1 MVSATMPLAVFPTE
15 EFLGEVA
22 ALRGGERVVTCY
34 ACGTC
39 SGSCPTV
46 MAMDYG
52 PGHILH
58 MIQLGLEDEVLRSRG
73 IWLCTA
79 CYLCTSRCPREVKI
93 TETMIGLRGL
103 ALARGQPV
111 PKNLIAL
118 RDTVTAH
125 HNISGDDNATR
136 LIWSQNVDEVL
147 VAVGQRRRAE
157 TLFFV
162 GCVSSFYPMTFG
174 IPQALVQIMVAAE
187 IEFTTLGADEW
198 CCGYPLLSAGMEAE
212 AVALME
218 HNVAQARALGA
229 KRLVATCPSCY
240 HTWKHLYPLFN
251 SEPLGLEV
259 LHSSEFLA
267 GLMER
272 GRLKLRGLEET
283 VTYHDPCDLGRKSGI
298 YDAPRY
304 VIESIPGLTF
314 IEMDTYGPD
323 AMCCGG
329 GGDVQISDENVT
341 AAVAA
346 RRVRQA
352 QKTGART
359 LLSACQQ
366 CKRTLAV
373 AARQQKIR
381 MKAQDV
387 TELVWRAMQV

>member
-1 MVSATMPLAVFPTE
+1 MPSAIFPSEQFLA
-15 EFLGEVA
+15 EVA

-39 SGSCPTV
+39 SGSCPTA
-46 MAMDYG
+46 MAMDHG

-58 MIQLGLEDEVLRSRG
+58 MIQLGMEGEVLRSRG

-79 CYLCTSRCPREVKI
+79 CYLCTERCPREVKI

-103 ALARGQPV
+103 ALARGLPV
-111 PKNLIAL
+111 PENLLAL
-118 RDTVTAH
+118 RDTLVAQ

-136 LIWSQNVDEVL
+136 LIWSQNVDEVSA
-147 VAVGQRRRAE
+147 AVGQRRQAE
-157 TLFFV
+157 TLLFV
-162 GCVSSFYPMTFG
+162 GCVSSFYPMTFS
-174 IPQALVQIMVAAE
+174 IPQALVQIMVAADV
-187 IEFTTLGADEW
+187 EFTTLGGDEW

-212 AVALME
+212 AMTLMG
-218 HNVAQARALGA
+218 HNVAQAKALGV
-229 KRLVATCPSCY
+229 KRLVANCPSCY

-251 SEPLGLEV
+251 SEPLDFEIC
-259 LHSSEFLA
+259 HASEFLA
-267 GLMER
+267 GLLED
-272 GRLKLRGLEET
+272 GRLKLGGLEET

-304 VIESIPGLTF
+304 VIDSIPDLAF
-314 IEMDTYGPD
+314 VEMDAHGPD

-329 GGDVQISDENVT
+329 GGDVQISDESVT

-352 QKTGART
+352 QRTGART

-373 AARQQKIR
+373 VARQQKIR
-381 MKAQDV
+381 LRAQDV
-387 TELVWRAMQV
+387 TELVWRAMRT

>member
-1 MVSATMPLAVFPTE
+1 MAPEMMPQAIFPSE
-15 EFLGEVA
+15 EFLAEVA

-34 ACGTC
+34 GCGTC
-39 SGSCPTV
+39 SGSCPTI

-52 PGHILH
+52 PGHVLH
-58 MIQLGLEDEVLRSRG
+58 MIQLGLEDEVLCSRS

-79 CYLCTSRCPREVKI
+79 CYLCTKRCPREVKI

-103 ALARGQPV
+103 ALARGLPV
-111 PKNLIAL
+111 PQNLLAL
-118 RDTVTAH
+118 RDTLAGQ

-136 LIWSQNVDEVL
+136 LIWSQNVDEVSA
-147 VAVGQRRRAE
+147 AVGRQRQAE

-162 GCVSSFYPMTFG
+162 GCVSSFYPMTFS
-174 IPQALVQIMVAAE
+174 IPQALVQIMVAADV
-187 IEFTTLGADEW
+187 EFTTLGGDEW

-212 AVALME
+212 AVVLME
-218 HNVAQARALGA
+218 HNVARAKAVGI
-229 KRLVATCPSCY
+229 KRLVASCPSCY

-251 SEPLGLEV
+251 LGPLDFEIY
-259 LHSSEFLA
+259 HASEFLA
-267 GLMER
+267 GLLEE
-272 GRLKLRGLEET
+272 GRLKLGGLEET

-304 VIESIPGLTF
+304 VIDSIPDLVF
-314 IEMDTYGPD
+314 VEMDAHGPD

-329 GGDVQISDENVT
+329 GGDVQISDESVT

-346 RRVRQA
+346 RRVRHA
-352 QKTGART
+352 QRTGART

-381 MKAQDV
+381 LRTQDV
-387 TELVWRAMQV
+387 TELVWRAMRT

>member
-1 MVSATMPLAVFPTE
+1 MVTMPPVIFPSE
-15 EFLGEVA
+15 EFLAEVA

-52 PGHILH
+52 PGHVLH
-58 MIQLGLEDEVLRSRG
+58 MIQLGLEDEVLRSGG

-93 TETMIGLRGL
+93 TETMLGLRSL
-103 ALARGQPV
+103 ALARGLPV
-111 PKNLIAL
+111 PENLVAL

-125 HNISGDDNATR
+125 HNISGDDNDMR

-147 VAVGQRRRAE
+147 AAVGQRRQAE

-174 IPQALVQIMVAAE
+174 IPQALVQIMVAAGV
-187 IEFTTLGADEW
+187 EFTTLGGDEW
-198 CCGYPLLSAGMEAE
+198 CCGYPLLSAGMEAD

-218 HNVAQARALGA
+218 HNVALVKALGA

-240 HTWKHLYPLFN
+240 HTWKHLYPLFD
-251 SEPLGLEV
+251 SGPIDFEI
-259 LHSSEFLA
+259 LHASEFLA
-267 GLMER
+267 GLLEE
-272 GRLKLRGLEET
+272 GLLKLRGLDET

-304 VIESIPGLTF
+304 VIESIPSLTF
-314 IEMDTYGPD
+314 VEMNAHGPD

-329 GGDVQISDENVT
+329 GGDVQIADESVT

-352 QKTGART
+352 HKTGART

-373 AARQQKIR
+373 AARQQKVR
-381 MKAQDV
+381 MRALDV
-387 TELVWRAMQV
+387 TELLWRAVQV

>member
-1 MVSATMPLAVFPTE
+1 
-15 EFLGEVA
+15 
-22 ALRGGERVVTCY
+22 
-34 ACGTC
+34 
-39 SGSCPTV
+39 

-58 MIQLGLEDEVLRSRG
+58 MIQLGIEDEVLRSRG

-93 TETMIGLRGL
+93 TETMIGLRSL
-103 ALARGQPV
+103 ALARGGPV
-111 PKNLIAL
+111 PENLLAL
-118 RDTVTAH
+118 RDTVAAQ

-136 LIWSQNVDEVL
+136 LIWSQNVDEVSA
-147 VAVGQRRRAE
+147 AVGQRRQAE

-174 IPQALVQIMVAAE
+174 IPQALVQIMVAADV
-187 IEFTTLGADEW
+187 EFTTLGRDEW
-198 CCGYPLLSAGMEAE
+198 CCGYPLISAGMEAE
-212 AVALME
+212 AMALME
-218 HNVAQARALGA
+218 HNLAQVKAVGA
-229 KRLVATCPSCY
+229 KRLVASCPSCF
-240 HTWKHLYPLFN
+240 HTWKHLYPLFG
-251 SEPLGLEV
+251 SGPSDLEI
-259 LHSSEFLA
+259 LHASEFLA
-267 GLMER
+267 GLLEG

-298 YDAPRY
+298 YDAPRT
-304 VIESIPGLTF
+304 VIDSIPGLAF
-314 IEMDTYGPD
+314 VEMDAHGPD

-329 GGDVQISDENVT
+329 GGDVQISDESVT

-352 QKTGART
+352 QKTGAQT

-373 AARQQKIR
+373 AARRQKIR
-381 MKAQDV
+381 VRAQDV

>member
-1 MVSATMPLAVFPTE
+1 MTTMTRLPAIFPSE
-15 EFLGEVA
+15 EFLAEVA

-58 MIQLGLEDEVLRSRG
+58 MIQLGMEDEVLRSRG

-79 CYLCTSRCPREVKI
+79 CHLCTSRCPREVKI
-93 TETMIGLRGL
+93 TETMIGLRSL
-103 ALARGQPV
+103 ALARGLPI
-111 PKNLIAL
+111 PDNLETL
-118 RDTVTAH
+118 RDTVTAQ

-136 LIWSQNVDEVL
+136 LIWSQNVDEVSA
-147 VAVGQRRRAE
+147 AVGQRRQAA

-174 IPQALVQIMVAAE
+174 IPQALVQIMLAAE
-187 IEFTTLGADEW
+187 IEFTTLGGDEW

-212 AVALME
+212 TAALMA
-218 HNVAQARALGA
+218 HNVDRAKSLGI
-229 KRLVATCPSCY
+229 KRLVVTCPSCY

-251 SEPLGLEV
+251 SGPMDFEI
-259 LHSSEFLA
+259 LHASEFLA
-267 GLMER
+267 GLLEDGHLR
-272 GRLKLRGLEET
+272 LRGLGET
-283 VTYHDPCDLGRKSGI
+283 VTYHDPCDLGRKSGV
-298 YDAPRY
+298 YDAPRF
-304 VIESIPGLTF
+304 VIEGIPDLTF
-314 IEMDTYGPD
+314 VEMDAHGPN

-329 GGDVQISDENVT
+329 GGDVQVSYESVT

-346 RRVRQA
+346 RRVHQA
-352 QKTGART
+352 RKTGART

-373 AARQQKIR
+373 AARQEKIR
-381 MKAQDV
+381 MRAQDV
-387 TELVWRAMQV
+387 TELVWRAMRA